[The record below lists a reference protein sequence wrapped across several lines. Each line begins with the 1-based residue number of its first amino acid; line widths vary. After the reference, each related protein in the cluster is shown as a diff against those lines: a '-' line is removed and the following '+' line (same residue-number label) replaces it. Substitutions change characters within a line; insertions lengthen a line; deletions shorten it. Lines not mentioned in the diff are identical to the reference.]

1 MGKVRATE
9 WNADATKT
17 KYIKESDGKL
27 TINNQQD
34 LNPLMKRNKRLYT
47 LNDGYTKS
55 KDMRRV
61 ASVPPIILQIWS
73 KEYNGTNNLKFIK
86 NETLIIWGDKDKSY
100 NYKQIQTLKEN
111 ISNSSLVIFKE
122 CAHNIHL
129 EKIEEFNKTVQNFLN
144 K

>member
-17 KYIKESDGKL
+17 KYIKESEGKL

-47 LNDGYTKS
+47 LNDGYTAS
-55 KDMRRV
+55 RDMRRV

-73 KEYNGTNNLKFIK
+73 KEYNGTNNWWGLPKEIQK
-86 NETLIIWGDKDKSY
+86 KIMRTKLNSNEFRYFRTSEG
-100 NYKQIQTLKEN
+100 
-111 ISNSSLVIFKE
+111 SL
-122 CAHNIHL
+122 
-129 EKIEEFNKTVQNFLN
+129 
-144 K
+144 

>member
-34 LNPLMKRNKRLYT
+34 LNPLMNRNKRLYT
-47 LNDGYTKS
+47 LNDGYTAS
-55 KDMRRV
+55 RDMKRV

-73 KEYNGTNNLKFIK
+73 KEYNGTNNWWGLPKEIQK
-86 NETLIIWGDKDKSY
+86 KIMRTKLNSNEFRYFRTSEG
-100 NYKQIQTLKEN
+100 
-111 ISNSSLVIFKE
+111 SL
-122 CAHNIHL
+122 
-129 EKIEEFNKTVQNFLN
+129 
-144 K
+144 